1 MLEFENISATSIEF
15 LKGVGKVRAEAMAA
29 ELGVRSFGD
38 LLNYYPF
45 RYEDRSRVYRVSEI
59 NDDLTYVQ
67 LHGRITKVTELGSG
81 RKMRLT
87 AEFVDDTGSIEL
99 IWFKGIRWVKQRLT
113 PGRVYLVYGRPSRFK
128 SRWNIAHPEVEVFN
142 PQSTDRLNTFKGV
155 YSSTEK
161 LNARGLHSAGISR
174 LVDELLPHFV
184 GKIPETLPKEV
195 CSRLRLV
202 SREEALL
209 NIHRPTS
216 GEALEAARKRLRF
229 EELFFLQ
236 LLMVKRKQQATK
248 AIPGVRFEHVGHYF
262 NTFYREHLGF
272 ELTNA
277 QKRVVREIRAD
288 VNTGRHMNRLI
299 QGDVGSGKT
308 IVALLS
314 ALIAVDSG
322 FQVALMAPT
331 EILANQHYQSFSALL
346 LPLGMRVELLTGSTK
361 TAKRRELHAG
371 LAAGEVQILIGTHA
385 LIEPAVVFKNLGLA
399 IVDEQHRFGVA
410 QRAKLWA
417 KNTIA
422 PHVLVMTATPI
433 PRTLAM
439 TVYGD
444 LDVSVIDELP
454 PGRKPVS
461 TVHRTDADRLSVFQ
475 FIEQQIALGRQIYIV
490 YPLIEESEKMDYKD
504 LVDGY
509 ESITRRFPPPQYRIS
524 IVHGRMKP
532 EDKDFEM
539 RMFAEGKTQILV
551 ATTVIEVGV
560 NVPNASVM
568 VIESTERFG
577 LSQLHQLRGRVGRG
591 AEQSYCVLM
600 TGEKLSN
607 EARIRIQTMCRTND
621 GFEIAE
627 VDLDLRG
634 PGDLMGTRQSGDVQ
648 LQVADLVRDRELMQT
663 ARYLA
668 EEVLEQDPKLED
680 SANKLLADGLRRM
693 QKSRADWSQIS

>member
-1 MLEFENISATSIEF
+1 MRADALE
-15 LKGVGKVRAEAMAA
+15 A
-29 ELGVRSFGD
+29 ELGICTFGD
-38 LLNYYPF
+38 LLRYYPF
-45 RYEDRSRVYRVSEI
+45 RYEDRSRVYTVAEI
-59 NDDLTYVQ
+59 NDDHTYVQ
-67 LHGRITKVTELGSG
+67 LRGRLTKVTELGSG
-81 RKMRLT
+81 RKMRLS
-87 AEFVDDTGSIEL
+87 AEFTDETGSLEL

-113 PGRVYLVYGRPSRFK
+113 PGLEYLVYGKPTRFK
-128 SRWNIAHPEVEVFN
+128 SRWNIAHPEVELYN
-142 PQSTDRLNTFKGV
+142 SQAADRYNTFKGV

-174 LVDELLPHFV
+174 LVDELLPHFE
-184 GKIPETLPKEV
+184 GKIPETLPAGLCTK
-195 CSRLRLV
+195 LRLV
-202 SREEALL
+202 SREDAVLY
-209 NIHRPTS
+209 IHRPKS
-216 GEALEAARKRLRF
+216 SEALEEARKRLRF

-262 NTFYREHLGF
+262 NTFYQNHLGF

-277 QKRVVREIRAD
+277 QKRVVKEIRAD

-314 ALIAVDSG
+314 ALIAIDSG

-331 EILANQHYQSFSALL
+331 EILANQHYQSFTALL
-346 LPLGMRVELLTGSTK
+346 GQLDLRVELLTGSTK
-361 TAKRRELHAG
+361 TAQRKELHAG
-371 LAAGEVQILIGTHA
+371 LAAGEVHILIGTHA
-385 LIEPAVVFKNLGLA
+385 LIEPVVVFKNLGLA

-417 KNTIA
+417 KNSIA

-444 LDVSVIDELP
+444 LDVSLIDELP

-475 FIEQQIALGRQIYIV
+475 FMEQQIALGRQIYVV
-490 YPLIEESEKMDYKD
+490 YPLIEESESLDYKD
-504 LVDGY
+504 LMDGY
-509 ESITRRFPPPQYRIS
+509 ESITRRFPPPAYRIS
-524 IVHGRMKP
+524 ILHGRMKP

-591 AEQSYCVLM
+591 AEQSYCILM
-600 TGEKLSN
+600 TGEKLSH

-648 LQVADLVRDRELMQT
+648 LQVADLVRDRSLMQT

-668 EEVLEQDPKLED
+668 EEVLENDPKLAQAEH
-680 SANKLLADGLRRM
+680 KLLAEGLKKM
-693 QKSRADWSQIS
+693 QKTRADWSQIS